1 MASMPD
7 LIFTVLFFFMI
18 VTHMRTETPR
28 LKFDTPQGKELSDPR
43 DKYEMVNLYIG
54 KDNEGNYLLQVGD
67 DIVSMEQL
75 GQAIRHARGK
85 ARTVPT
91 EEPEGEAGAPQNTV
105 INIRADRET
114 PMGFITDVKQT
125 LRRNGF
131 LSIRYN
137 ATEKKKEDEKPQE
150 E

>member
-28 LKFDTPQGKELSDPR
+28 LKFETPQGKELSDPR

-67 DIVSMEQL
+67 NIVSMKQL

-85 ARTVPT
+85 TNTASM
-91 EEPEGEAGAPQNTV
+91 EGEEGEPGAAPNTV
-105 INIRADRET
+105 INIRADRDT
-114 PMGFITDVKQT
+114 PMGLITDVKQA

-137 ATEKKKEDEKPQE
+137 ATEKKKENETIP
-150 E
+150 

>member
-18 VTHMRTETPR
+18 VTHMRTETPH
-28 LKFDTPQGKELSDPR
+28 LKFETPQGKELSDPR

-91 EEPEGEAGAPQNTV
+91 EGPEGEAGASQNTV

-150 E
+150 Q

>member
-1 MASMPD
+1 MPD

-28 LKFDTPQGKELSDPR
+28 LKFETPQGKELSDPR

-67 DIVSMEQL
+67 DIVSLEQL

-85 ARTVPT
+85 VQAAPM
-91 EEPEGEAGAPQNTV
+91 EGAEGEPNAAPNTV
-105 INIRADRET
+105 INIRADRDT

-137 ATEKKKEDEKPQE
+137 ATEKKKEDETIP
-150 E
+150 

>member
-1 MASMPD
+1 MPD

-28 LKFDTPQGKELSDPR
+28 LKFETPQGKELSDPR

-54 KDNEGNYLLQVGD
+54 KDNEGNYLLQVGN

-85 ARTVPT
+85 ASWSVAKHGNKHSCRPRN
-91 EEPEGEAGAPQNTV
+91 A
-105 INIRADRET
+105 
-114 PMGFITDVKQT
+114 
-125 LRRNGF
+125 NGF
-131 LSIRYN
+131 YH
-137 ATEKKKEDEKPQE
+137 
-150 E
+150 